1 MEIIACSE
9 ADKEEPMYWFA
20 MSAPYG
26 RELKVQEMLDK
37 EKIEN
42 FIPMRQ
48 RVQTVKGKKECVS
61 VPAVSNLIFVHSTPS
76 RLKLF
81 KSYTSYLQYLTW
93 TIDGMVQKIIIPD
106 YQMNQFIA
114 VCKTRDERLVYL
126 KPDDVNLSKGVR
138 VRIHGGGFDGVEGIF
153 VKVKGIRSKRVVV
166 LLPGAM
172 AVATAEVHPDLLE
185 ILPG

>member
-1 MEIIACSE
+1 MEIIAHSE
-9 ADKEEPMYWFA
+9 TDKKELMYWYA

-48 RVQTVKGKKECVS
+48 SVRTVKGKKERVS
-61 VPAVSNLIFVHSTPS
+61 VPAVSNLIFVHTTASK
-76 RLKLF
+76 LKLF
-81 KSYTSYLQYLTW
+81 KSYTSYLQYHTW
-93 TIDGMVQKIIIPD
+93 IIDGMVQKIIVPD

-114 VCKTRDERLVYL
+114 ICKTRDERLVYL
-126 KPDDVNLSKGVR
+126 KPDDINLSKGVR

-166 LLPGAM
+166 LLQGAL

-185 ILPG
+185 ILSE